1 MKKIFYFFIL
11 SIAINAQTIVTDR
24 PDQTESSSTIPS
36 GSIQIETGILLD
48 EIGNCSE
55 KELYIPNTLFR
66 IGLTEKI
73 ELRILNQII
82 HKINTGQS
90 NSGINDIEFGAKI
103 QLLKKENISTEIA
116 FLSHLIIP
124 TASNIFSL
132 KEIGVINKLCF
143 SQETNSKIGIGYNIG
158 YNYFENNNDDFTYSL
173 VFGYTLTNKINVFV
187 EPYGEIT
194 EFEDHLSNINM
205 GLTYLLA
212 DNMQLDYSFGTGINH
227 NFNFMSIGF
236 SINIL

>member
-1 MKKIFYFFIL
+1 MLFI
-11 SIAINAQTIVTDR
+11 SDYAFAQISTDR

-48 EIGNCSE
+48 EIGSCSE

-103 QLLKKENISTEIA
+103 QLLK
-116 FLSHLIIP
+116 
-124 TASNIFSL
+124 
-132 KEIGVINKLCF
+132 
-143 SQETNSKIGIGYNIG
+143 
-158 YNYFENNNDDFTYSL
+158 
-173 VFGYTLTNKINVFV
+173 
-187 EPYGEIT
+187 
-194 EFEDHLSNINM
+194 
-205 GLTYLLA
+205 
-212 DNMQLDYSFGTGINH
+212 
-227 NFNFMSIGF
+227 
-236 SINIL
+236 